1 MHMPFLPWIL
11 DLGFLF
17 FLFDI
22 FYIPFGIKMQ
32 SFLLKTYL
40 WKVVLSIAVYS
51 WEMANFNVVNIE
63 SRNLKTCT

>member
-51 WEMANFNVVNIE
+51 WEIANFNLVNIE

>member
-1 MHMPFLPWIL
+1 MHIPFLPWIL

-51 WEMANFNVVNIE
+51 WEMANFNLVNVE

>member
-51 WEMANFNVVNIE
+51 WEMANFNLVNVE

>member
-1 MHMPFLPWIL
+1 MHIPFLPWIL

-51 WEMANFNVVNIE
+51 WEMANFNLVNIE

>member
-51 WEMANFNVVNIE
+51 WEMANFNLVNIE